1 MRDDTKIIGFG
12 DSAVRY
18 GLHNGLTVSVVWHEF
33 SYRKKDA
40 EGNVSCVEM
49 ACFDTQSDDEIKTVW
64 RTDEVWDDTMWD
76 GAGGDDVLAHV
87 PMGRVLELI
96 TEAEKWEC
104 PRCKKS

>member
-1 MRDDTKIIGFG
+1 MRKDTKIIGFG

-64 RTDEVWDDTMWD
+64 RTDEVWDDTMCS
-76 GAGGDDVLAHV
+76 DVLAHV
-87 PMGRVLELI
+87 QREREVELVNQ
-96 TEAEKWEC
+96 AEEWE
-104 PRCKKS
+104 RKA